1 MSRLSLRG
9 ALVWSV
15 PLLFAFTA
23 SVVHAQEQGA
33 EQTPPAGETPADS
46 GAAAAPGAIAD
57 STELVFER
65 EIFNYPAFQRR
76 NPFSPLVGSDG
87 GPRFESMSLGGII
100 YVQQEP
106 SQSSVLFFAAAGVQ
120 ESQTSQRLRRGDR
133 WGNVSIVEIRPKEVV
148 VNVEEFGVTE
158 QRIMRMPPQGQG
170 GL

>member
-23 SVVHAQEQGA
+23 AAVHAQEQ
-33 EQTPPAGETPADS
+33 ESSQDPPAGQTPADS
-46 GAAAAPGAIAD
+46 GQAAAPGAIAD

-65 EIFNYPAFQRR
+65 ETFSYPAYQRR

-87 GPRFESMSLGGII
+87 GPRYESMSLGGII
-100 YVQQEP
+100 YVRADP
-106 SQSSVLFFAAAGVQ
+106 SQSSALFFAAAGIQ
-120 ESQTSQRLRRGDR
+120 AAQSSERLRQGER
-133 WGNVSIVEIRPKEVV
+133 WGNVTVVEIRPKEVV

-158 QRIMRMPPQGQG
+158 QRIMRMPTQGQG

>member
-15 PLLFAFTA
+15 PLMVALTA
-23 SVVHAQEQGA
+23 SAAQAQDSPD
-33 EQTPPAGETPADS
+33 QDPAAAQTPADS
-46 GAAAAPGAIAD
+46 GQAPAAPGAFAD

-65 EIFNYPAFQRR
+65 EIFTYPTYQRR

-100 YVQQEP
+100 YARTDP
-106 SQSSVLFFAAAGVQ
+106 SQSSALFFAAAGLQ
-120 ESQTSQRLRRGDR
+120 EGSSSARLRQGER
-133 WGNVSIVEIRPKEVV
+133 WGNVRVVEIRPKEVV
-148 VNVEEFGVTE
+148 VAVEEFGVTE
-158 QRIMRMPPQGQG
+158 QRIMRMPTQGQG